1 LIEKIKA
8 KLVNHLLNQNDWMQ
22 IKLKPYI
29 GKIIEL
35 EIETLSLKFKVNNEG
50 QLTVNDSEAQV
61 DAYIQM
67 TIKSLI
73 QLITQKKK
81 NGITVKGNL
90 DLANDFSKVIEDLE
104 WDMEED
110 LSRFIGDIPATEI
123 TKIGKK
129 ILSGTKNNVKN
140 LAENFIEYWQ
150 EENKI
155 LSKNDDLEIFNNS
168 VDRLEEDV
176 DRVEAKIKNYIKEL
190 SR

>member
-1 LIEKIKA
+1 
-8 KLVNHLLNQNDWMQ
+8 MQ
-22 IKLKPYI
+22 TKLKPYV
-29 GKIIEL
+29 GMVIEL
-35 EIETLSLKFKVNNEG
+35 EIDILSLKFLVNNEG
-50 QLTVNDSEAQV
+50 QLIVGDPESPP

-67 TIKSLI
+67 AIKGLI

-90 DLANDFSKVIEDLE
+90 DLANDFSNIIEGLE

-123 TKIGKK
+123 TKISKK
-129 ILSGTKNNVKN
+129 FIKQSKSNIRNM
-140 LAENFIEYWQ
+140 AENFIEYWQ

-155 LSKNDDLEIFNNS
+155 LSKNDDLEIFNVH
-168 VDRLEEDV
+168 VDELEEDV
-176 DRVEAKIKNYIKEL
+176 DRVEAKINNYIKEL

>member
-1 LIEKIKA
+1 MIEKIKK
-8 KLVNHLLNQNDWMQ
+8 KLFNHLLNQNDWMQ
-22 IKLKPYI
+22 TRLKPYA
-29 GKIIEL
+29 GMVIEF
-35 EIETLSLKFKVNNEG
+35 EIDTFSLKLRVNNEG
-50 QLTVNDSEAQV
+50 QLIISEPETTS
-61 DAYIQM
+61 DAYIHM

-73 QLITQKKK
+73 QLITQNKR

-90 DLANDFSKVIEDLE
+90 DLANDFSKVIELIE

-110 LSRFIGDIPATEI
+110 LSKFIGDIPATEL
-123 TKIGKK
+123 TKISKN
-129 ILSGTKNNVKN
+129 LFRQTKNNIRN

-155 LSKNDDLEIFNNS
+155 LSKNDDLEIFNDH

-176 DRVEAKIKNYIKEL
+176 DRVEAKINNYIKEL

>member
-8 KLVNHLLNQNDWMQ
+8 KLINHLLIQNDWMQ
-22 IKLKPYI
+22 TKLKPYV
-29 GKIIEL
+29 GMVIEL
-35 EIETLSLKFKVNNEG
+35 EIDILSLKFLVNNEG
-50 QLTVNDSEAQV
+50 QLIVGDPESPP

-67 TIKSLI
+67 AIKGLI

-90 DLANDFSKVIEDLE
+90 DLANDFSNIIEGLE

-123 TKIGKK
+123 TKISKK
-129 ILSGTKNNVKN
+129 FIKQSKSNIRNM
-140 LAENFIEYWQ
+140 AENFIEYWQ

-155 LSKNDDLEIFNNS
+155 LSKNDDLEIFNVH
-168 VDRLEEDV
+168 VDELEEDV
-176 DRVEAKIKNYIKEL
+176 DRVEAKINNYIKEL

>member
-1 LIEKIKA
+1 MIEKIKT
-8 KLVNHLLNQNDWMQ
+8 KLINHLLNQNDWMQ
-22 IKLKPYI
+22 TKLKPYL
-29 GKIIEL
+29 GMVIEL
-35 EIETLSLKFKVNNEG
+35 EIDTLSLKFTVNNEG
-50 QLTVNDSEAQV
+50 QLIVNDTENPP
-61 DAYIQM
+61 DAHIQM

>member
-1 LIEKIKA
+1 MIEKIKA

-50 QLTVNDSEAQV
+50 RLTVNDSEAQV

>member
-1 LIEKIKA
+1 MIEKIKA

>member
-1 LIEKIKA
+1 LIKKIKA
-8 KLVNHLLNQNDWMQ
+8 KLINHLLNQNDWMQ
-22 IKLKPYI
+22 TKLKCYVGMIIKL
-29 GKIIEL
+29 
-35 EIETLSLKFKVNNEG
+35 EIDTLSLKFKVNNDG
-50 QLTVNDSEAQV
+50 QLIFDDLKSYP

-67 TIKSLI
+67 TLKSLI

-90 DLANDFSKVIEDLE
+90 DLANDFSKVIEGLE
-104 WDMEED
+104 WDIEED

-129 ILSGTKNNVKN
+129 TFSMAKSNIKN
-140 LAENFIEYWQ
+140 LTENFIEYWQ

-155 LSKNDDLEIFNNS
+155 LSKNDDLEVFNGN
-168 VDRLEEDV
+168 VDRLAEDV
-176 DRVEAKIKNYIKEL
+176 DRMEAKINIYIKEL

>member
-1 LIEKIKA
+1 MIEKIKA

-176 DRVEAKIKNYIKEL
+176 DRVEAKMNNYIKKL

>member
-90 DLANDFSKVIEDLE
+90 DLANEFSKVIENIE
-104 WDMEED
+104 WEMEED
-110 LSRFIGDIPATEI
+110 LSRFIGDIPAAEI
-123 TKIGKK
+123 TKISKIVLKQTKK
-129 ILSGTKNNVKN
+129 NIIN
-140 LAENFIEYWQ
+140 LTENFIEYWQ

-155 LSKNDDLEIFNNS
+155 LAKNDDLKTFNSN
-168 VDRLEEDV
+168 VDSLEEDV
-176 DRVEAKIKNYIKEL
+176 DRVEAKMNNYIKKL